1 MYEMNGKIYWEL
13 RDENSALL
21 QSGEEEISAKPLSVA
36 RLDKMD
42 FSHINPQTAH
52 LTFALVSDGKTLSQG
67 SVLFT
72 QPKYY
77 AFQNPN
83 LRCDVKDGELTIYSD
98 TYAKCVWIEGLDGDV
113 VLDDNGFDMEKGC
126 KKVRILSGNAE
137 KFTLKSVYD
146 IR

>member
-1 MYEMNGKIYWEL
+1 MGFSCADMAAYKKYL
-13 RDENSALL
+13 F
-21 QSGEEEISAKPLSVA
+21 A
-36 RLDKMD
+36 RGDAG
-42 FSHINPQTAH
+42 F
-52 LTFALVSDGKTLSQG
+52 SDGKTLSQG

-98 TYAKCVWIEGLDGDV
+98 AYAKCVWVEGVDGDV
-113 VLDDNGFDMEKGC
+113 ILDDNGFDMEKGC
-126 KKVRILSGNAE
+126 KKVRILSGSAE